1 MFATS
6 SSPTRRIAPTHKEWI
21 PHNYQERAVDFLIDR
36 QSAALFL
43 DPGLGKTSITLAAFD
58 QLRSEGI
65 AKKMLVIAP
74 LRVCQLVWEQEGQEW
89 TQFRHLKFSLVH
101 GPKKKAALD
110 KEADIY
116 LINPEGISWL
126 NAQYFEE
133 KKKGQ
138 PWKQKE
144 KWPFD
149 TVTIDE
155 LTRFKNAQS
164 VRHTALMPIMPKVQ
178 RRWGLTGTPIPNGYL
193 DLFGQMKIL
202 DGGLSLGTYFTR
214 FRDKYFEADFTG
226 FKYLLRRGASKAI
239 EKAIKPYVLRM
250 AAEDYLELPPRIDD
264 IRSVVMPKKARKIYE
279 EMKKEMVAELEDTI
293 VEAGNSAAVYSKL
306 KQMANG
312 AVYAGDGVFEPK
324 KVIHIHD
331 AKIEALE
338 ELVEELAGTP
348 LLVGYEFRH
357 DLARLQKLF
366 PGVPY
371 IGSGV
376 SGAQVKQIERD
387 WNANKLPM
395 LFAHPA
401 SAGHGLNFQKGN
413 AFHIA
418 WFSAT
423 WDYELYDQFIKRILR
438 QGNEATTVFNHI
450 FIVEDTIDNKTR
462 DAILQKGFTQD
473 AFCAA
478 LNAEIYHTGKTA
490 SPPHGE
496 TKDDIMVKKLS
507 RRKKAEVEDD
517 IDEEDEEDEAPR
529 TSRRA
534 SSRGSKSKQ
543 RDADEE
549 EEDEDEDEAP
559 RKTKRVSKR
568 GTKSKLR
575 GRASDDDEDPEEE
588 DEEEDEEDRPTRKSA
603 RKKFSKVV
611 REELDEEE
619 EGEEDEEEEDRPK
632 TRRGSRKKPEVDE
645 DEEDE
650 DEPAPKK
657 RRGSRKKAE
666 ASDDDESKSSTL
678 GQGDNKFDVVRDKL
692 LAKVS
697 ELIDNPDTT
706 ASDVAT
712 LTAVLRELK
721 LGIG

>member
-1 MFATS
+1 MFASS

-89 TQFRHLKFSLVH
+89 TQFRHLKFSLLH

-126 NAQYFEE
+126 NTQYFEE

-164 VRHTALMPIMPKVQ
+164 VRHGALMPIMPKVQ

-202 DGGLSLGTYFTR
+202 DGGLSLGTYYTR

-264 IRSVVMPKKARKIYE
+264 IRSVVMPKKARAIYE
-279 EMKKEMVAELEDTI
+279 EMKKEMVAELADTV
-293 VEAGNSAAVYSKL
+293 VEAGNAAAVYSKL

-376 SGAQVKQIERD
+376 SGAQVKQIEKD
-387 WNANKLPM
+387 WNAGKLPM

-438 QGNEATTVFNHI
+438 QGNEATVVFNHI

-490 SPPHGE
+490 TPPHGE

-507 RRKKAEVEDD
+507 RRNKAEVEEE
-517 IDEEDEEDEAPR
+517 DEEEEDEAPR
-529 TSRRA
+529 TTRRT
-534 SSRGSKSKQ
+534 SKRGSKSKQ

-549 EEDEDEDEAP
+549 EEGEDEDEAP

-568 GTKSKLR
+568 GTKTKLR

-588 DEEEDEEDRPTRKSA
+588 EEDEAEDDRPTRKSA

-632 TRRGSRKKPEVDE
+632 KRRGTRKKAEVD
-645 DEEDE
+645 DEEE
-650 DEPAPKK
+650 DPPKK
-657 RRGSRKKAE
+657 RRSTRKAGK
-666 ASDDDESKSSTL
+666 ASDDDESKSSSL
-678 GQGDNKFDVVRDKL
+678 GDDDDRFDVLKSALVERAIIMAD
-692 LAKVS
+692 
-697 ELIDNPDTT
+697 EHDTS
-706 ASDVAT
+706 ASDLAT

-721 LGIG
+721 LGVG